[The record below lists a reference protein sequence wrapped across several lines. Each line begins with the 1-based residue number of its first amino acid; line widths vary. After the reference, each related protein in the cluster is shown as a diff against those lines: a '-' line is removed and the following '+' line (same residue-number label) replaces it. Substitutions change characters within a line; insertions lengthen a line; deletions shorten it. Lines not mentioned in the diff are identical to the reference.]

1 MPKKDITAH
10 QRTRRWHDGLAAI
23 NAAGAAN
30 DIPDILDIHGKKL
43 DLDMVSYGGLRDT
56 TAIDAAVFAGKPY
69 SDRDDL
75 ELVFAPGLQ
84 LRVAIERAVDALNS
98 AQAAEY
104 LGAVTAYA
112 ALFGIDM
119 TNYGRLSEEGK
130 DNVHDTVFVGIP
142 YADEVAVKV
151 AVENA
156 VAIELTAE
164 AVAAVNDAASADEM
178 SAALLEYADILD
190 IDVDEGSDYAA
201 LEAAGKATAIGAVLS
216 GRPGDPGYT
225 DAAAVKTAFDAAV
238 ATAVATALE
247 AQAVAAVN
255 AADADTMGAVLAQ
268 YAVPLTLDLTAY
280 SALDETK
287 KGNVHTALVGKSFA
301 DAAAVKTAFDAA
313 VQAAQ
318 GEG

>member
-1 MPKKDITAH
+1 MPKRDITAS
-10 QRTRRWHDGLAAI
+10 QRARRWGDGLTAI
-23 NAAGAAN
+23 NAAVAAN
-30 DIPDILDIHGKKL
+30 DIPAILAVHGKKL

-98 AQAAEY
+98 VEAADK
-104 LGAVTAYA
+104 LGALSVYA
-112 ALFGIDM
+112 PMLGIDL
-119 TNYGRLSEEGK
+119 TDYNRLSDEGR
-130 DNVHDTVFVGIP
+130 DNVHDTVFAGVPFANDAAIKI
-142 YADEVAVKV
+142 AVD
-151 AVENA
+151 AA
-156 VAIELTAE
+156 VATELASE
-164 AVAAVNDAASADEM
+164 AVAAVNAAADANAM
-178 SAALLEYADILD
+178 SAALLGYADILD

-216 GRPGDPGYT
+216 GRPADPGYA
-225 DAAAVKTAFDAAV
+225 DAAAVKTAFN
-238 ATAVATALE
+238 TAVAAALE

-287 KGNVHTALVGKSFA
+287 KGNVHTALVGKAFA

-313 VQAAQ
+313 VTAAQ
-318 GEG
+318 SG

>member
-56 TAIDAAVFAGKPY
+56 TAIDAAVFVGKPY

-130 DNVHDTVFVGIP
+130 DNVHDTVFNGIP
-142 YADEVAVKV
+142 YANEGAVKT
-151 AVENA
+151 AA
-156 VAIELTAE
+156 DGAIATEITAE
-164 AVAAVNDAASADEM
+164 AVAAVNAAIDANEM
-178 SAALLEYADILD
+178 GDALLAYADVLALLIGP
-190 IDVDEGSDYAA
+190 GSDYAA
-201 LEAAGKATAIGAVLS
+201 LEAAGQAAVIGAVLS
-216 GRPGDPGYT
+216 GRPGDPGYAN
-225 DAAAVKTAFDAAV
+225 AAAIKAAFDAAV
-238 ATAVATALE
+238 EDELE
-247 AQAVAAVN
+247 DQAVAAVN
-255 AADADTMGAVLAQ
+255 SADAEGMGAVLAQ

-280 SALDETK
+280 SELDETK
-287 KGNVHTALVGKSFA
+287 QGNVHTALVGKSFA

-318 GEG
+318 GE